1 MRMGIDIGGTNLC
14 LGLVK
19 DGRVSR
25 MFSTPSFAGDATLDQ
40 TLDYLSLQ
48 IEKILHPETKKIG
61 IGVPS
66 VVDLKEGI
74 VYDTQNIPSWKE
86 VPLKAFLEERFQ
98 IPVAVNNDA
107 NCYALGVYAQYPET
121 DRPELLV
128 TITLGTGVGMG
139 IVEEGRL
146 FCGAN
151 CGAGELGTLPYKDA
165 AIEDYCGRHFFDAAG
180 RDSKEASAA
189 ARAGDP
195 AALAFFDELGRNLG
209 VLMSTVLFAYDPSHV
224 AFGGGIAHNYPLFRP
239 AMERYLQ
246 EHFPYRKVLE
256 RLKVNIFTDH
266 NIPVI
271 GAALL

>member
-1 MRMGIDIGGTNLC
+1 MTLGIDIGGTNVS
-14 LGLVK
+14 LGLVQ
-19 DGRVSR
+19 DGVIQNA
-25 MFSTPSFAGDATLDQ
+25 FSAPSFQPEATLEQ
-40 TLDYLSLQ
+40 TLETLSDYISR
-48 IEKILHPETKKIG
+48 IITPDTRKIG

-66 VVDLKEGI
+66 VVDIKEGI

-86 VPLKAFLEERFQ
+86 VPLKAYLEDRFRV
-98 IPVAVNNDA
+98 PVAVNNDA
-107 NCYALGVYAQYPET
+107 NCYALGVYAHYPAT
-121 DRPELLV
+121 ARPELLV

-151 CGAGELGTLPYKDA
+151 CGAGELGTLPYRDSVL
-165 AIEDYCGRHFFDAAG
+165 EDYCGRHFFDAAG
-180 RDSKEASAA
+180 RDSREASAA

-246 EHFPYRKVLE
+246 DRFPYRKVLE
-256 RLKVNIFTDH
+256 RLQVDIFTDS

>member
-1 MRMGIDIGGTNLC
+1 MTLGIDIGGTNVS
-14 LGLVK
+14 LGIVQK
-19 DGRVSR
+19 GTIQES
-25 MFSTPSFAGDATLDQ
+25 FSAPSFPPEATMEQ
-40 TLDYLSLQ
+40 TLETLFGYISR
-48 IEKILHPETKKIG
+48 IITPEILKIG

-66 VVDLKEGI
+66 VVDIKEGV

-86 VPLKAFLEERFQ
+86 VPLKAYLEDRFHV
-98 IPVAVNNDA
+98 PVAVNNDA
-107 NCYALGVYAQYPET
+107 NCYALGIYAHYPVT
-121 DRPELLV
+121 SLPELLV
-128 TITLGTGVGMG
+128 AITLGTGVGMG

-151 CGAGELGTLPYKDA
+151 CGAGELGTLPFRDSVL
-165 AIEDYCGRHFFDAAG
+165 EDYCGRHFFDAAG
-180 RDSKEASAA
+180 RDSREASRA

-195 AALAFFDELGRNLG
+195 DALALFDELGRNLG
-209 VLMSTVLFAYDPSHV
+209 VLMSTVLFAYDPSHI
-224 AFGGGIAHNYPLFRP
+224 AFGGGIANNYPLFRP

-256 RLKVNIFTDH
+256 RLKIDIFTDN

>member
-1 MRMGIDIGGTNLC
+1 MTLGIDIGGTNVSF
-14 LGLVK
+14 GLVK
-19 DGRVSR
+19 DGEIQQA
-25 MFSTPSFAGDATLDQ
+25 FSAPSFQPEATLEQ
-40 TLDYLSLQ
+40 TLETLSDYISR
-48 IEKILHPETKKIG
+48 IITPDTRKIG

-66 VVDLKEGI
+66 VVDIKEGI

-86 VPLKAFLEERFQ
+86 VPLKAYLEDRFQ
-98 IPVAVNNDA
+98 VPVAVNNDA
-107 NCYALGVYAQYPET
+107 NCYALGVYAHYPAT
-121 DRPELLV
+121 ARPELLV

-151 CGAGELGTLPYKDA
+151 CGAGELGTLPYRDSVL
-165 AIEDYCGRHFFDAAG
+165 EDYCGRHFFDAAG
-180 RDSKEASAA
+180 RDSREASAA

-246 EHFPYRKVLE
+246 DRFPYRKVLE
-256 RLKVNIFTDH
+256 RLQVDIFTDS

>member
-1 MRMGIDIGGTNLC
+1 MTLGIDIGGTNVSF
-14 LGLVK
+14 GLV
-19 DGRVSR
+19 DENVIQTS
-25 MFSTPSFAGDATLDQ
+25 FSAPSFPADAGLEQ
-40 TLDYLSLQ
+40 TLETLSDH
-48 IEKILHPETKKIG
+48 IRRIITPDTKKIG

-66 VVDLKEGI
+66 VVDLKEGV
-74 VYDTQNIPSWKE
+74 VYDTQNIASWKR
-86 VPLKAFLEERFQ
+86 VPLKSFLEDRFH

-107 NCYALGVYAQYPET
+107 NCYALGVYAQYPAAAK
-121 DRPELLV
+121 PELLV

-180 RDSKEASAA
+180 RDSREASEA
-189 ARAGDP
+189 ARNGDP
-195 AALAFFDELGRNLG
+195 AALALFDELGRHMG
-209 VLMSTVLFAYDPSHV
+209 VLMSMVLFAYDPSHV
-224 AFGGGIAHNYPLFRP
+224 AIGGGIAHNYSLFRP
-239 AMERYLQ
+239 SMDRYLQ
-246 EHFPYRKVLE
+246 EHFPYGKVLE